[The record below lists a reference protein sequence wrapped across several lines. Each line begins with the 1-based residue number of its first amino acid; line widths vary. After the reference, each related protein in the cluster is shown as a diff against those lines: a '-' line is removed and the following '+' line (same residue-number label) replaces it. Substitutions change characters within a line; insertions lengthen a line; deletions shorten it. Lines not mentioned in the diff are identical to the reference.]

1 MVVDFAFNPATTN
14 INLNDWVKWAWNCS
28 FQHNAVD
35 TGANGWTSQTTSGT
49 TAPYF
54 HQFTT
59 AGSYPYVCTI
69 HSFSGTINVA
79 APNSPPSVSLT
90 NPANGATFSAPASIM
105 LEATASDAE
114 GPVANVKFFEGNTLL
129 GTVTAGPPYTF
140 IAANVPAGNTN
151 FSAVATDSGGL
162 TATNTITV
170 HVVTAT
176 PITLSGAQRLSA
188 TNFQFSYSANPGLRY
203 VAQRSFNLTDW
214 LPLATNTAASASVL
228 FQDNNA
234 TGNPSFYRIG
244 RLPNP

>member
-1 MVVDFAFNPATTN
+1 MVVDSAFQPATTN
-14 INLNDWVKWAWNCS
+14 INVNDWVTWKWNCS
-28 FQHNAVD
+28 FSHNTAD
-35 TGANGWTSQTTSGT
+35 TGANGWDSGFHSGT
-49 TAPYF
+49 TATYSR
-54 HQFTT
+54 QFTLS
-59 AGSYPYVCTI
+59 GSFPYLCTL
-69 HSFSGTINVA
+69 HNFAGTINVA
-79 APNSPPSVSLT
+79 APNTPPSVSLT
-90 NPANGATFSAPASIM
+90 NPANGATLSAPATIT
-105 LEATASDAE
+105 LKATANDAE

-140 IAANVPAGNTN
+140 IATNVPAGNTN

-170 HVVTAT
+170 HVVTST

-188 TNFQFSYSANPGLRY
+188 TSFQFSYSANPGLRY